1 LQVSL
6 YKALMTLP
14 RVFMQ
19 KKLILL
25 GTKGCHLC
33 EDAEQLLQEL
43 NLPYQY
49 LDIIDDEKLLQRY
62 EISIPVLLFASTD
75 NTNELCWPFN
85 TEMISHWLKHNE

>member
-19 KKLILL
+19 KQLILL

-33 EDAEQLLQEL
+33 EDAEHLLQGL

-62 EISIPVLLFASTD
+62 EISIPVLLYTSIS
-75 NTNELCWPFN
+75 NTSELYWPFN
-85 TEMISHWLKHNE
+85 ADMISHWIEHS

>member
-19 KKLILL
+19 KQLILL

-43 NLPYQY
+43 NHPYQY
-49 LDIIDDEKLLQRY
+49 VDIIDDEKLLQRY
-62 EISIPVLLFASTD
+62 EISIPVLL
-75 NTNELCWPFN
+75 NESANYSKELYWPFN
-85 TEMISHWLKHNE
+85 AEMISHWLNE